1 MGTSQHDG
9 EIRYIGFQEQPIT
22 TRYDTAARPIDLHL
36 RPARPVDPP
45 LLLALP
51 DLNREAAAL
60 ALDIAV

>member
-1 MGTSQHDG
+1 MGSGVQND
-9 EIRYIGFQEQPIT
+9 EIRYIGFHEQPIT

-51 DLNREAAAL
+51 DLNSEAA